1 MATYKQP
8 QTAPVAAAG
17 KRTAKP
23 MKNPSWTPMDG
34 VGITPPAAGN
44 STGAKTRGNGAAE
57 RGITARGPMA

>member
-8 QTAPVAAAG
+8 QTAPVAVAG

-44 STGAKTRGNGAAE
+44 SAGIRTRGNGAATK
-57 RGITARGPMA
+57 GVMARGPMA